1 MANAS
6 EILAQLAIARDRQSA
21 QASRD
26 AYQAA
31 ALNQRQAEFNAMQ
44 QHRELAMG
52 ADQAAYE
59 DARRVESLRSHED
72 RVAQQLGDVRQRRAM
87 QSIASNPAL
96 AAQLLGGGRR
106 GAYLPPGAP
115 SVAGMGPIGSIEIRG
130 GDDQVQYSQNGP
142 SLAEAQQYA
151 AMQQQTAGEI
161 PGVLSSL
168 AKGDGTDARMARQ
181 MLGIPVGAESSPA
194 QYAQLSQQFAE
205 ILGPPQT
212 ADGSVEG
219 MKTFV
224 DSLPPG
230 AQEEFTT
237 AANPHI
243 RAQMRRAA
251 ADWAAI
257 SEQMGKPGVTSDQ
270 IADMQ
275 QQFMQRHR
283 GLQQMPPTP
292 ISPEQAADL
301 KKQIKL
307 SEYQEQMPGVP
318 LDFDKDGNV
327 RVVPGYTE
335 LQRAQAQATTSADS
349 AARSSATA
357 RFNARMKVLKAQL
370 PPKPDITASPAEQ
383 AAFNQAQ
390 ARYVQEQQAAFDE
403 FESAMGGGA
412 PASDPAP
419 ATPADDASQL
429 PPVQIGSGLAAERA
443 FAAGRI
449 RPGQPFTF
457 NGMTFAFDND
467 GRASRTQ

>member
-6 EILAQLAIARDRQSA
+6 EILAQLAADRDRRSS

-26 AYQAA
+26 AYQSA
-31 ALNQRQAEFNAMQ
+31 ALSQRQAELNAMQ
-44 QHRELAMG
+44 QHRQLAIG

-59 DARRVESLRSHED
+59 DARRVESLRNHED
-72 RVAQQLGDVRQRRAM
+72 RVAQQLNGVRQRRAI
-87 QSIASNPAL
+87 QSIADNPAL

-106 GAYLPPGAP
+106 GGYPPPGAP
-115 SVAGMGPIGSIEIRG
+115 SVAGMGPVGSIEIRG
-130 GDDQVQYSQNGP
+130 GDDQVEYSQNGP

-161 PGVLSSL
+161 PGVLASL
-168 AKGDGTDARMARQ
+168 AKGDGPDARMARQ
-181 MLGIPVGAESSPA
+181 MLGVPVGAEQSPA
-194 QYAQLSQQFAE
+194 QYAMLSRQFSDL
-205 ILGPPQT
+205 LGPPQT
-212 ADGSVEG
+212 PAGSVEG

-224 DSLPPG
+224 DSLPPS
-230 AQEEFTT
+230 ASSEFNS
-237 AANPHI
+237 AAAPHV

-275 QQFMQRHR
+275 QQFMQRHK
-283 GLQQMPPTP
+283 GLSEMPPTP

-335 LQRAQAQATTSADS
+335 LERAKSQATTAAESSAR
-349 AARSSATA
+349 ATATA
-357 RFNARMKVLKAQL
+357 RFNSRMKVLKAAL
-370 PPKPDITASPAEQ
+370 PPQPEITASPAERE
-383 AAFNQAQ
+383 AYNQAQ
-390 ARYVQEQQAAFDE
+390 AKYVRDQQAAYDE
-403 FESAMGGGA
+403 FEATMSGGQPPTEPPPAA
-412 PASDPAP
+412 PADSA
-419 ATPADDASQL
+419 AQL
-429 PPVQIGSGLAAERA
+429 PPVQVGSGLVAERA
-443 FAAGRI
+443 FAAGRL

-457 NGMTFAFDND
+457 SGMTFTFDNQ